1 MLIDYVVCFPSAG
14 IGALWIGDFMIAL
27 LEKTWF
33 LWWLLAGVIVLRWFQ
48 AVSVADPR
56 DAQNSQDQ
64 DGNECRI
71 PSQMAS
77 RT

>member
-1 MLIDYVVCFPSAG
+1 MWYASR
-14 IGALWIGDFMIAL
+14 ALGLARWIGDFMIAL

-56 DAQNSQDQ
+56 GAQNS
-64 DGNECRI
+64 
-71 PSQMAS
+71 
-77 RT
+77 